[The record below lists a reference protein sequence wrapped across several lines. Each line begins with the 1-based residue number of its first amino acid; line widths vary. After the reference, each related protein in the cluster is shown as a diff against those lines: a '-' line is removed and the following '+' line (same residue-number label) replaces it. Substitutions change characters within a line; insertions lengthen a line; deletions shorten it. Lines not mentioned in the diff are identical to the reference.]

1 MSATHLYL
9 TRYSE
14 QGGLFL
20 TMVRPKKLGDTF
32 ALPAQ
37 RILLGFWD
45 VMPEVT
51 FDNSPVRISLKQLA
65 RCVFTQ
71 LQATQK

>member
-1 MSATHLYL
+1 MSTTHLYL
-9 TRYSE
+9 TRTTE
-14 QGGLFL
+14 QGALFL
-20 TMVRPKKLGDTF
+20 TMNRPKKCGYFF

-37 RILLGFWD
+37 RLLLGFWD

-65 RCVFTQ
+65 KCVFTQ